1 MTIKGKNNDG
11 KDFIPAAL
19 KKGAVQIISSKKM
32 KRWKKK
38 TLSVN
43 NEIELLNNF
52 ALKKRNSSSAQ
63 IFAITGSAGK
73 TSLKNLIKNLLQNFG
88 ETLSS
93 PKSYNNQFGVP
104 LTLSQLSLQHK
115 YAVIEVGMNKVG
127 EINSLTKIIK
137 PEIAIITNIG
147 EAHIENFK
155 NVQAIAD
162 AKGEIMNNIKKN
174 GTIILNRDDKY
185 FNYLKKK
192 ATLKDLKV
200 ISFGCNKKSD
210 VHPITISRNS
220 RKSKLVV
227 NIIKEKLS
235 LEIKDINIYNVL
247 ASLALLKELNLDF
260 KKISK
265 LFQNYEPSE
274 GRGKIY
280 NIKRYNKKFK
290 LIDESYNANPLSVK
304 NAIENFD
311 SIKT

>member
-1 MTIKGKNNDG
+1 
-11 KDFIPAAL
+11 
-19 KKGAVQIISSKKM
+19 M

-192 ATLKDLKV
+192 ATLKGLKV
-200 ISFGCNKKSD
+200 ISFGYNKKSD

-260 KKISK
+260 KKYQSYFKITNHLKVGEKYITSK
-265 LFQNYEPSE
+265 D
-274 GRGKIY
+274 I
-280 NIKRYNKKFK
+280 IKNLNLLTKVITQILYQ
-290 LIDESYNANPLSVK
+290 
-304 NAIENFD
+304 
-311 SIKT
+311 

>member
-1 MTIKGKNNDG
+1 M
-11 KDFIPAAL
+11 
-19 KKGAVQIISSKKM
+19 
-32 KRWKKK
+32 
-38 TLSVN
+38 
-43 NEIELLNNF
+43 
-52 ALKKRNSSSAQ
+52 
-63 IFAITGSAGK
+63 
-73 TSLKNLIKNLLQNFG
+73 
-88 ETLSS
+88 
-93 PKSYNNQFGVP
+93 P

-162 AKGEIMNNIKKN
+162 AKGEIMNNIKN

-227 NIIKEKLS
+227 NINKEKLS

-274 GRGKIY
+274 GRGKYITSKDI
-280 NIKRYNKKFK
+280 IKNLNLLTKVITQILYQ
-290 LIDESYNANPLSVK
+290 
-304 NAIENFD
+304 
-311 SIKT
+311 